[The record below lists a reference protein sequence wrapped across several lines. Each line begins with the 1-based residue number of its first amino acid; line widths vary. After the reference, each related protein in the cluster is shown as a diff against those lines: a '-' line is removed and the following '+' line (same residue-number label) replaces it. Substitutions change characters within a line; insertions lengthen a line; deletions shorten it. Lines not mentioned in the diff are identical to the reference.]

1 MLYRYIKPR
10 DIILFVKDH
19 PIIRK
24 IKKGTFAYSPTI
36 DEEGDLSV
44 SVPNIDWDGRR
55 GEEPFLLFLDKKY
68 SKQIIK
74 YYADIDLD
82 EILNTNKED
91 ILAVVYSPKY
101 HY

>member
-68 SKQIIK
+68 FVPIFNETSSIFLFFLIFSLIFSK
-74 YYADIDLD
+74 L
-82 EILNTNKED
+82 T
-91 ILAVVYSPKY
+91 
-101 HY
+101 